1 MGSDQRGFASGWVCD
16 VWTDLTSVRLDWRF
30 IGSVKPLGG
39 IPRAWWLLA
48 ALLVSLAMW
57 AGLIW
62 LVVALVF

>member
-1 MGSDQRGFASGWVCD
+1 M
-16 VWTDLTSVRLDWRF
+16 WTDLTSVRLDWRF